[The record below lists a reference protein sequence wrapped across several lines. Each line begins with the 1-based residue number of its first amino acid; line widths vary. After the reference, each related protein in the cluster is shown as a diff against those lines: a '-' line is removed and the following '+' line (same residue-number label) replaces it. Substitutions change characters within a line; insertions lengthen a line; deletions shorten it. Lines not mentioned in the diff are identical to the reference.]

1 MSHKVSI
8 IFLMLMMLCHL
19 TSTKGFSDT
28 YKWTDADGNLHFS
41 DNPTNASSGSR
52 MAITKED
59 KRASPS
65 GNAQNTVSEESGR
78 NADESKCLNT
88 FYSMVTTEFNKAY
101 NELGRPKV
109 DFDNLAKVK
118 NLGLSR
124 LEANVSKWPKR
135 ATFSISVLNS
145 YISVYV
151 YCGSEQNYGGEWR
164 P

>member
-1 MSHKVSI
+1 MSRKVR
-8 IFLMLMMLCHL
+8 IFLLMLMMLYHL
-19 TSTKGFSDT
+19 APTKGFSDT

-41 DNPTNASSGSR
+41 DNPTNAQGVSG
-52 MAITKED
+52 MAITKEE
-59 KRASPS
+59 KRSPPP
-65 GNAQNTVSEESGR
+65 GNAQHIDSEKSSR
-78 NADESKCLNT
+78 NADESKCLST

-109 DFDNLAKVK
+109 DFDSLAKVK

-124 LEANVSKWPKR
+124 LEANVSQWPKR
-135 ATFSISVLNS
+135 ATFSISVLNN

-151 YCGSEQNYGGEWR
+151 YCGSEQNYGGKWR